1 MIGVLRKYA
10 GSELARQTKE
20 DRLKALH
27 TAALAEFDAVQS
39 VVRDEREQCLQDRRF
54 CMVLGAQWEGDFSAP
69 FENRPRLEVNKAQS
83 SITRIISEYR
93 NNRISVDFIPKDG
106 GQSDKLADA
115 CDSLYRADEMDSGF
129 EAYDNAF
136 EEAVSGGFGAWRV
149 LTKYEDEYDD
159 DNEYQR
165 IRLDPIFD
173 ADTTVFFDTGARRQ
187 DKGDA
192 RFAFVLTPMTY
203 DAYVAEWEDDPASWP
218 KGIVDAGFD
227 WVTPDQVFVA
237 EYYKVEDR
245 KETVSIYKTLGG
257 DEERYTA
264 ADFDDDPDL
273 EARLAGLGT
282 LKVREKRTR
291 VRKVRKVIMSG
302 AGVLE
307 DCGYIAGTEIP
318 IIPVYGKRAVIDG
331 VERCISHVRFM
342 KDAQR
347 LKNMQLSRLAEI
359 SALSTI
365 SKPIVTPEQ
374 IAGHENAWANDAVT
388 NAAYM
393 LLNPIMDANGN
404 EMASGPVG
412 YTKPPEIP
420 PAMAALLQ
428 ITEQDMQDMLG
439 SQQAGEEIQANVSG
453 KAVEL
458 VQNRLD
464 MQTAIYMTNMSK
476 AVKRCGEVWL
486 GMAREIYVEDNR
498 KMKAIEAHGA
508 ASQLVLNR
516 PILNEETKEVEREI
530 DLSRARFDVAV
541 DVGPTSSSRR
551 AATVRA
557 LTGMMGMVQDPTT
570 AQVLSS
576 MAMMNMEGE
585 GLQDVRDYFRKQLVS
600 MGAVKPT
607 DDEKAEMQAQA
618 ENTPPDA
625 NQVFLMASAKEA
637 EAKAVKA
644 QADTEYAVARA
655 GEAKANTL
663 ETLAG
668 IDREDQRAVLE
679 VAQKIGAAVQP
690 PQPSGG
696 QQMRQ
701 GQPL

>member
-1 MIGVLRKYA
+1 MH
-10 GSELARQTKE
+10 QT
-20 DRLKALH
+20 
-27 TAALAEFDAVQS
+27 ALAEFAAAQS
-39 VVRDEREQCLQDRRF
+39 FVREERKQCLEDRRF

-69 FENRPRLEVNKAQS
+69 FENRPRLEVNKAQA

-93 NNRISVDFIPKDG
+93 ANRISVDFIPKDG

-149 LTKYEDEYDD
+149 IARHEDEYDEE
-159 DNEYQR
+159 NEFQR
-165 IRLDPIFD
+165 IRLEPIFD
-173 ADTTVFFDTGARRQ
+173 ADTTVFFDSGSLRQ

-192 RFAFVLTPMTY
+192 RYCFVLTPMTIE
-203 DAYVAEWEDDPASWP
+203 AYREEWGDDLASWP
-218 KGIVDAGFD
+218 KDIRSNGFD

-245 KETVSIYKTLGG
+245 KERVSIYQTLGG
-257 DEERYTA
+257 AEERYTDA
-264 ADFDDDPDL
+264 QFEADPDL
-273 EARLAGLGT
+273 EARLAGVGT
-282 LKVREKRTR
+282 NFVRDKKTR
-291 VRKVRKVIMSG
+291 VRKVRKVILSG
-302 AGVLE
+302 GGVLE
-307 DCGYIAGTEIP
+307 DCGHIAGTEIP
-318 IIPVYGKRAVIDG
+318 IIPVYAKRAVIDG
-331 VERCISHVRFM
+331 VERCISHVRFV

-359 SALSTI
+359 ASLSTI
-365 SKPIVTPEQ
+365 SKPIFTPEQ
-374 IAGHENAWANDAVT
+374 IAGHENAWASDAVV

-393 LLNPIMDANGN
+393 LVNPIMDANNN
-404 EMASGPVG
+404 EMAGGPVG

-420 PAMAALLQ
+420 AATAALLQ
-428 ITEQDMQDMLG
+428 ITEQDMQDLLG
-439 SQQAGEEIQANVSG
+439 NQQAGEEVQANVSG

-464 MQTAIYMTNMSK
+464 MQAAIYMTNMSK
-476 AVKRCGEVWL
+476 SIKRCGEVWL
-486 GMAREIYVEDNR
+486 SMAREVYIEDDR
-498 KMKAIEAHGA
+498 KMKAIEAHGE
-508 ASQLVLNR
+508 ASQIVLNR
-516 PILNEETKEVEREI
+516 PILNDATKEVEREI
-530 DLSRARFDVAV
+530 DLTRARFDVAV

-557 LTGMMGMVQDPTT
+557 LTGMIGLVQDPQT
-570 AQVLSS
+570 AQVLSAA
-576 MAMMNMEGE
+576 AMTNMEGE
-585 GLQDVRDYFRKQLVS
+585 GLPELRAYFRKQLVS
-600 MGAVKPT
+600 MGALDPT
-607 DDEKAEMQAQA
+607 DDEKAEMAAAAQNVA
-618 ENTPPDA
+618 PDA

-637 EAKAVKA
+637 EAKAIKA

-668 IDREDQRAVLE
+668 IDREDQRAVLD
-679 VAQKIGAAVQP
+679 VAQKIGAAVTT

-696 QQMRQ
+696 QMQARQ